1 MNERAKRHEGLEALR
16 SHPARFE
23 LFTALRLVEAAHAE
37 LPRLG
42 TSRTPVE
49 DPVRLGQDPY
59 LEFEAATLQ
68 RVIPEE
74 ARLRI
79 QNHAFGLFGPHGPL
93 PLHLTEYAAE
103 RIRHAHDPGF
113 AAFCDLFHHRLI
125 ALFYR
130 AWANKEPTVHA
141 DRPEADRFAEYLDS
155 IAGYFDAALRRT
167 DAMPARHR
175 RHFAARFTCR
185 NRNAEGLAGLIRLRF
200 RLPVAIEEFVG
211 EWLPVPEDERGRLGA
226 SRLGGCVLGRRI
238 WQRASRFRIRLGPMS
253 EADYRRFLPDA
264 GRERLA
270 AIADIV
276 RHWVGNTLAWDLN
289 LVIDRESVPEPRLG
303 APLRLGWNLWLGGAG
318 DRDRDDLHFD
328 GKRLEGRL
336 RSMKH

>member
-1 MNERAKRHEGLEALR
+1 MSGASVTHKWLERLQA
-16 SHPARFE
+16 HPARYE
-23 LFTALRLVEAAHAE
+23 LFTALRLVEATHAD
-37 LPRLG
+37 LPRIG

-68 RVIPEE
+68 RVVSEKG
-74 ARLRI
+74 RLRV

-141 DRPEADRFAEYLDS
+141 DRPDEDRFAEYLDS
-155 IAGYFDAALRRT
+155 IAGYFDAALRRSDT
-167 DAMPARHR
+167 MPARLR

-185 NRNAEGLAGLIRLRF
+185 NRNAEGLAGLLRLRF
-200 RLPVAIEEFVG
+200 RLPVSIEEFVG
-211 EWLPVPEDERGRLGA
+211 EWLTVPEDERCRLGG
-226 SRLGGCVLGRRI
+226 SRLGGCVLGRRT
-238 WQRASRFRIRLGPMS
+238 WQRASRFRIRLGPMTA
-253 EADYRRFLPDA
+253 EQYQRFLPDA
-264 GRERLA
+264 EEERLST
-270 AIADIV
+270 IGHIIH
-276 RHWVGNTLAWDLN
+276 HWVGNTLAWDLN
-289 LVIDRESVPEPRLG
+289 LVHHHASLPRPVLG
-303 APLRLGWNLWLGGAG
+303 EPLRLGWNLWLGNGNE
-318 DRDRDDLHFD
+318 RNRDDLHFD
-328 GKRLEGRL
+328 GKRLERRL
-336 RSMKH
+336 QSMRH